1 MTAMPTLDQTDS
13 TIKLQIQQ
21 YLDPAEPRP
30 WLLRFPP
37 LLEQLFDEHVQSLL
51 VDTRPRAA
59 LIGSLL
65 IGLFA
70 IGDWT
75 MKPASL
81 HRSLFF
87 RIVLLWPC
95 TALLLWLVRR
105 PSLRS
110 SLDALYTIFGVIAV
124 ACCIFAFPG
133 YDVPSSLVTQV
144 SVALLMSVVT
154 LAVRPKME
162 WGFVGVALML
172 CGECLLLHN
181 STWLSNPQRLTSLA
195 QQCTVGVFSLMALH
209 KFNLN
214 RRIAYLLRLQA
225 QMHSAEVTQLN
236 QLLVTLSRQDPLT
249 GLANRRYFN
258 ERLDAA
264 WQQALREASSL
275 SVAIIDVDH
284 FKALND
290 SFGHDVGDRVLER
303 LARALECNTRHGFDL
318 AARLGGEEFA
328 MLYPGLTEAQALH
341 LTDRLRH
348 SIAEIR
354 LPIEGIPKHLSFTV
368 SCGIASAIPSAGD
381 TTSDLFRC
389 ADQALYRAKRS
400 GRNRVCV

>member
-1 MTAMPTLDQTDS
+1 
-13 TIKLQIQQ
+13 
-21 YLDPAEPRP
+21 
-30 WLLRFPP
+30 
-37 LLEQLFDEHVQSLL
+37 
-51 VDTRPRAA
+51 
-59 LIGSLL
+59 
-65 IGLFA
+65 
-70 IGDWT
+70 
-75 MKPASL
+75 
-81 HRSLFF
+81 
-87 RIVLLWPC
+87 
-95 TALLLWLVRR
+95 
-105 PSLRS
+105 
-110 SLDALYTIFGVIAV
+110 
-124 ACCIFAFPG
+124 
-133 YDVPSSLVTQV
+133 
-144 SVALLMSVVT
+144 
-154 LAVRPKME
+154 
-162 WGFVGVALML
+162 ML

-181 STWLSNPQRLTSLA
+181 SPWLSNPQRLTSLA

-236 QLLVTLSRQDPLT
+236 QLLVTLSRHDPLT

-264 WQQALREASSL
+264 WQQARHDASSL
-275 SVAIIDVDH
+275 SLAIIDVDH

-290 SFGHDVGDRVLER
+290 SFGHDAGDRVLER
-303 LARALECNTRHGFDL
+303 LARALESNTRHGFDL

-328 MLYPGLTEAQALH
+328 MLYPGLTAAQALH
-341 LTDRLRH
+341 LTDRLRQ

-368 SCGIASAIPSAGD
+368 SCGVASAVPSTSD